1 MCVIAPC
8 EEAVESDTICYSL
21 HLSMSLAY
29 SDSSV
34 GDLTYI
40 IPPQDLLFKKNFYSI
55 QIEFFDP
62 RSRTRSYSNLLP
74 CISPSPAFQTFLF
87 RHHTM
92 SRRGPPPCSDP
103 NIYPGHNHDEE
114 YFAVLNNIARH
125 GIRGTRELLDLFSG
139 RVPNAAAIIDDIYL
153 MGADEF
159 LLQHYDLLPGGAG
172 HASSMGGGRH
182 GGMHGGHPHH
192 PPSRRQGGQ
201 GRQMMDDH
209 HAPGFLD
216 GHGGPAGG
224 RGRGR
229 GFSDFS
235 DSEGDD
241 TEYSVESRLPHRSG
255 GAGGR
260 NPMGGHGHGFGGPQ
274 GGGGSHRGP
283 GGRRGGHQESD
294 DGFFDDEYEDDDF
307 DEYSSE
313 EDSIHGRSGRRGGP
327 RAGGGGMRRRHGVL
341 DDSSEEEG
349 MSVLSME
356 EMEQH
361 RGGQR
366 RGARRPGGW

>member
-1 MCVIAPC
+1 
-8 EEAVESDTICYSL
+8 
-21 HLSMSLAY
+21 
-29 SDSSV
+29 
-34 GDLTYI
+34 
-40 IPPQDLLFKKNFYSI
+40 
-55 QIEFFDP
+55 
-62 RSRTRSYSNLLP
+62 
-74 CISPSPAFQTFLF
+74 
-87 RHHTM
+87 M

-125 GIRGTRELLDLFSG
+125 GIRGTRELRDLFSG

-159 LLQHYDLLPGGAG
+159 LLQHYGLLPGGAG
-172 HASSMGGGRH
+172 HDSSMGGGRH
-182 GGMHGGHPHH
+182 GGMQGGHQHH

-209 HAPGFLD
+209 HAPRFLD

-241 TEYSVESRLPHRSG
+241 TEYSIDSRLPHRSG

-260 NPMGGHGHGFGGPQ
+260 NPMGGHGHAFGGPQ
-274 GGGGSHRGP
+274 GGGGGHRGP
-283 GGRRGGHQESD
+283 GGRRGLGRQESED
-294 DGFFDDEYEDDDF
+294 SYDEYDVDAGESDEDHLS
-307 DEYSSE
+307 DESF
-313 EDSIHGRSGRRGGP
+313 HGRSGHRGGP
-327 RAGGGGMRRRHGVL
+327 RAGGGGMRRRHEAF

-356 EMEQH
+356 EMEHH

-366 RGARRPGGW
+366 RGARRSGGW